1 MEEYPRLIS
10 LLLIF
15 ARNNQRAI
23 VFFLFLTREK
33 PVCLQLRRQAI
44 LFSVK

>member
-23 VFFLFLTREK
+23 VFLLFLSKRKTGL
-33 PVCLQLRRQAI
+33 PAI
-44 LFSVK
+44 KAAGYFIFC